1 MVGSTFSSVRVASF
15 GYKNLV
21 KRELIFSRKREEE
34 ACREATSSPEKLA
47 EEGRV
52 EASIRSRSA
61 PNSLSHL
68 AATTGA
74 RPWRWWMV
82 KQWHPRR
89 STPLDPRRRAPP
101 PPTHLARPPTAQGR
115 PLFSV
120 WEERWC
126 REPSSRLRRAL
137 SRFGAPPMRKVS
149 TRGKLERRER
159 REKKMVK
166 LALVGP
172 TRSNFIRRYFIR
184 L

>member
-1 MVGSTFSSVRVASF
+1 MREGEKMVGSTFSSVRVASF

-101 PPTHLARPPTAQGR
+101 PPTHLPLTRPPLLRAGARRCFPGGGGGEEGGVPVSPRPAAPPVGVVALGCSADAQCSLRGGENWKGER
-115 PLFSV
+115 
-120 WEERWC
+120 EER
-126 REPSSRLRRAL
+126 
-137 SRFGAPPMRKVS
+137 
-149 TRGKLERRER
+149 
-159 REKKMVK
+159 KKW
-166 LALVGP
+166 
-172 TRSNFIRRYFIR
+172 
-184 L
+184 